1 MSDFIWVCFVQTINQ
16 FFNLKVPMGTGEL
29 NGLLR
34 GFDNTFKE
42 YTQQVVAQIGDMLFV
57 LSSV

>member
-1 MSDFIWVCFVQTINQ
+1 MQTINQ